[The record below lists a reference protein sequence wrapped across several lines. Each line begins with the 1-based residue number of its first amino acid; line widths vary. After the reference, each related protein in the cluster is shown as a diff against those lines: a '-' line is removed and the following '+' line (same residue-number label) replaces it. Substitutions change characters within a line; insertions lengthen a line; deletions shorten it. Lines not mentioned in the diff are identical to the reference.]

1 MFKKSFLLC
10 FMQIFRFKNV
20 KSKVNIHAAATSRGI
35 EILPDASFTSSST
48 ARTFLPKASAA
59 TSSPN
64 FTATFSI
71 LDLILSST
79 R

>member
-48 ARTFLPKASAA
+48 ARTFLPKASA